1 MNYLSLSLSLQNSNF
16 VDETVFEQTKINCQ
30 SFNLTINGETINGET
45 KPKFQHIN
53 CDKAGNVLDSTRENE
68 MVEQLCPKQK

>member
-16 VDETVFEQTKINCQ
+16 VDETVFEQTRINCQ
-30 SFNLTINGETINGET
+30 SFNLTINGET